1 MKKAAL
7 MLLLATGVYG
17 DENEF
22 VTYAI
27 SQKEK
32 CTVSINTT
40 PLAREPVKRMLPP
53 FINLIGKGMVAYDG
67 EKQDVNIEARIMGH
81 AEYWVVN
88 EQEGNKKLT
97 DWLLKSLDE
106 KIAPIFTSLAKQV
119 LEESERQKEEHVSR
133 AKQIFGDKVNTEFW
147 FLPTGYALAE
157 EIRITIPKNPMRA
170 MLLYHQNLGGNSYVR
185 EKVLLLHDEYS
196 ICIAQQKKIAEAI
209 ERYSI
214 KYGKRY
220 HMNGETDNEDCMRL
234 FKWLGML
241 EYNIKEYFGGRYFS
255 DLEGNVWC
263 TKHMPLSVTPDIIKR
278 KCAWQQDL
286 LSGYMMIYYYNSSYR
301 YPDLSNKKDVA
312 DFIDRLILG
321 GLLHEP
327 ANSIYLSD
335 NKGNVWCAVHG
346 KLY

>member
-1 MKKAAL
+1 MKTAAL

-22 VTYAI
+22 VTYSL

-40 PLAREPVKRMLPP
+40 PLAREPAKRMLPP
-53 FINLIGKGMVAYDG
+53 FINLIGKGMVAYAG

-81 AEYWVVN
+81 TEYWVVN

-119 LEESERQKEEHVSR
+119 VVESERQKAEYLSR

-170 MLLYHQNLGGNSYVR
+170 MLLYHQNLGGNSYMR
-185 EKVLLLHDEYS
+185 EKVLLLQDEYS
-196 ICIAQQKKIAEAI
+196 ICIAQQKKIAEAMNH
-209 ERYSI
+209 YSI

-220 HMNGETDNEDCMRL
+220 KITGESDDEYYMGLLKRV
-234 FKWLGML
+234 GML
-241 EYNIKEYFGGRYFS
+241 EQNVKEYFGGRYFM

-263 TKHMPLSVTPDIIKR
+263 SKHIPPTITPDIIKK
-278 KCAWQQDL
+278 KCAEQQDL
-286 LSGYMMIYYYNSSYR
+286 LSGYMMIYYYTNSYR
-301 YPDLSNKKDVA
+301 YPDLSNPKEFMELDDKV
-312 DFIDRLILG
+312 ILRG
-321 GLLHEP
+321 VQYEP
-327 ANSIYLSD
+327 ANSAYLSD